1 MHASVGDSV
10 VVHGRTVGSHDRKG
24 EILEV
29 HGPGGTEPF
38 LVRFDDGHE
47 TLIYPGPDLSLVHHE
62 HGQTPSAGLATA
74 S

>member
-1 MHASVGDSV
+1 MHASVGDGV

-47 TLIYPGPDLSLVHHE
+47 ALIYPGPDMSLVHYDPGH
-62 HGQTPSAGLATA
+62 QTSAGMT